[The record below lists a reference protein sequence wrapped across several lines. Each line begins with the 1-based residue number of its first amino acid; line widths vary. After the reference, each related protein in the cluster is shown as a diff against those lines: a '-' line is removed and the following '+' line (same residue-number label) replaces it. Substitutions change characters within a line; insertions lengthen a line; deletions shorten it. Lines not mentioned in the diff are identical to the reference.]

1 MLNFHYFRH
10 FYSFRFYFTVVVLN
24 FNFVFLH
31 LKFLLT
37 SRYLCLLQQLVMMM
51 PHPQGLLEY
60 RDRHQLAQLEGL
72 SELWLP
78 RASQKLL
85 RWPLPLGLPP
95 QGGLGWTRHLLPVLD
110 RLVVYLIEAHYG
122 HLVQLL
128 PR

>member
-1 MLNFHYFRH
+1 M
-10 FYSFRFYFTVVVLN
+10 VLN

-31 LKFLLT
+31 LKFLLI

-60 RDRHQLAQLEGL
+60 RDRHQLALLEGL

-95 QGGLGWTRHLLPVLD
+95 QGGLGWTSELAHYGHLFEAHHLLPVLD
-110 RLVVYLIEAHYG
+110 RLVAYLIEARYG
-122 HLVQLL
+122 RLVQLL